1 MSPIRIF
8 LILGSIILLFSGLIH
23 VMTSLFVT
31 TDADPMVS
39 AFDMS
44 RPRAPSDARKLTNPI
59 PLSGDAISNGKALY
73 EGKGNCFVCHG
84 MNGHGDGEAGVML
97 SPPPRNFTDV
107 QFQRLRTDGEIFW
120 TIRYGIPD
128 TAMFAFV
135 PRHLTEEEVWM
146 VVHYLRTMW
155 KEEEPM

>member
-1 MSPIRIF
+1 MNPIRIF

-23 VMTSLFVT
+23 MMTSLFVT
-31 TDADPMVS
+31 TDTDPMVS

-44 RPRAPSDARKLTNPI
+44 RPRAPSDARKLKNPI

-107 QFQRLRTDGEIFW
+107 QFQRLRADGELFW

-146 VVHYLRTMW
+146 IVHYLRTMW